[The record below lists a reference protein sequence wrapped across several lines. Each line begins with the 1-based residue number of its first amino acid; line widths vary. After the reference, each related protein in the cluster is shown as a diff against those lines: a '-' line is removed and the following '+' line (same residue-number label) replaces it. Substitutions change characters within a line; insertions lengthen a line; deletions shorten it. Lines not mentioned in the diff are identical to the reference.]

1 MCAQP
6 LALTGRNGEADLDQ
20 DSRPQPLCA
29 KGTDVAHILMDIMS
43 SYLWTLQSK
52 R

>member
-6 LALTGRNGEADLDQ
+6 LALTGRNGEAVLDQ
-20 DSRPQPLCA
+20 DSGPQPLYA
-29 KGTDVAHILMDIMS
+29 KGMGVAHILMDIMS
-43 SYLWTLQSK
+43 LYLWTLQSK